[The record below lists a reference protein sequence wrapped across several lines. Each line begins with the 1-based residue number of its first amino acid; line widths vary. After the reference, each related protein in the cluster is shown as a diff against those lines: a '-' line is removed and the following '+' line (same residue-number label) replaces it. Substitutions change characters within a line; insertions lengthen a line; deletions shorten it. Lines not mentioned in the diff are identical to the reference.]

1 MELPPPAHD
10 PADVRDLADRI
21 LAEPRYD
28 RPDPSIPER
37 ILEWFADQ
45 LGKVL
50 GSMVGSGGGTL
61 LAWVLVATAIGLV
74 VYLVVRHGRI
84 GALPRPLERAPAT
97 MVELTRSP
105 AEWRA
110 DAARLEAAGQ
120 WKQGLR
126 CRHRALIAELVR
138 RGVIP
143 EQAGRTARE
152 YARDVATSLP
162 AAAPEMAA
170 ATELFEA
177 VWYGDLPTGA
187 DEAARFERLDR
198 HILGTRVD
206 AP

>member
-10 PADVRDLADRI
+10 PADVRDLADQI

-28 RPDPSIPER
+28 RPGQSIPER
-37 ILEWFADQ
+37 ILDWFFEQ

-50 GSMVGSGGGTL
+50 GSFVGSGAGTL
-61 LAWVLVATAIGLV
+61 VAWAIVVIAVGLVAF
-74 VYLVVRHGRI
+74 LVVRYGRV
-84 GALPRPLERAPAT
+84 GSLPRPLERSPKT

-110 DAARLEAAGQ
+110 DAARLEAEGR
-120 WKQGLR
+120 WKEGLR

-152 YARDVATSLP
+152 YARDVARSLP

-187 DEAARFERLDR
+187 AEAARFERLDH

-206 AP
+206 AR

>member
-28 RPDPSIPER
+28 RPGQSLPER
-37 ILEWFADQ
+37 ILEWFVEQ
-45 LGKVL
+45 LGRVL
-50 GSMVGSGGGTL
+50 GSFVGSGAGTL
-61 LAWVLVATAIGLV
+61 VAWGLLVAAVGLV
-74 VYLVVRHGRI
+74 VYLVVRYGRV
-84 GALPRPLERAPAT
+84 GSLPRPLDRAART

-110 DAARLEAAGQ
+110 EAVRLEAGGR
-120 WKQGLR
+120 WKEGLR
-126 CRHRALIAELVR
+126 CRHRALIADLVR

-152 YARDVATSLP
+152 YARDVAASLP

-170 ATELFEA
+170 ATEMFEA

-198 HILGTRVD
+198 HILGTRVE
-206 AP
+206 AR